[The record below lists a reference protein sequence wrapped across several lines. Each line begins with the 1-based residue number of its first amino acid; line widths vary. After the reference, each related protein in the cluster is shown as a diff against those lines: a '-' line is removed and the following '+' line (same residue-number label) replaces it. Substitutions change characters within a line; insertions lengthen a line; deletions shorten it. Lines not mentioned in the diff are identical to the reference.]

1 MFMIDFAAS
10 PLKILKK
17 FLKLMIPQPEDQE
30 VSAKKDLRLIVILL
44 Y

>member
-1 MFMIDFAAS
+1 MNVAAC
-10 PLKILKK
+10 LETLKK
-17 FLKLMIPQPEDQE
+17 FLKLIIPHPEDQE